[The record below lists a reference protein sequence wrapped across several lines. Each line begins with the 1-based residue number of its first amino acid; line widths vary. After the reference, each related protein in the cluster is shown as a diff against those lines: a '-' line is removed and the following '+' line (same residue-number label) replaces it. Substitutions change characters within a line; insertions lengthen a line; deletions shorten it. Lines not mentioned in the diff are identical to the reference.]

1 MENSCQ
7 EVQDD
12 SYADAEEEGRRREHE
27 MRGRGVVED
36 KVESQDLV
44 EKGAQEEEEEEERK
58 EEGGLKSI
66 EAIAIKLVSSAEQ
79 ERRGSREEPIEEEE
93 ERRNNIVEKK
103 EEEGADIAT
112 DVNNSNHNTNEN
124 VFRCSNAM
132 LKTLSTTVSEP
143 VLLSASGCNPG
154 RKSV

>member
-1 MENSCQ
+1 M
-7 EVQDD
+7 QDD
-12 SYADAEEEGRRREHE
+12 SYADAEEEGRRRETE
-27 MRGRGVVED
+27 LREERGREA
-36 KVESQDLV
+36 EME
-44 EKGAQEEEEEEERK
+44 EKGTQGEEVEERK

-79 ERRGSREEPIEEEE
+79 ERRGSREEPMEEEE
-93 ERRNNIVEKK
+93 ELGEDKRE
-103 EEEGADIAT
+103 DIAT
-112 DVNNSNHNTNEN
+112 DGKNDSNEN

-132 LKTLSTTVSEP
+132 LKTLSTVSEP

>member
-1 MENSCQ
+1 M
-7 EVQDD
+7 QDD
-12 SYADAEEEGRRREHE
+12 SYADAEEEGRRRETE
-27 MRGRGVVED
+27 MREERGREA
-36 KVESQDLV
+36 EME
-44 EKGAQEEEEEEERK
+44 EKGTQGEEVEERK

-79 ERRGSREEPIEEEE
+79 ERRGSREEPMEEEE
-93 ERRNNIVEKK
+93 ELGEDKRE
-103 EEEGADIAT
+103 DIAT
-112 DVNNSNHNTNEN
+112 DGKNDSNEN

-132 LKTLSTTVSEP
+132 LKTLSTVSEP

>member
-1 MENSCQ
+1 M
-7 EVQDD
+7 QDD
-12 SYADAEEEGRRREHE
+12 SYADAEEEGRRRETE
-27 MRGRGVVED
+27 MREA
-36 KVESQDLV
+36 EME
-44 EKGAQEEEEEEERK
+44 EKGTQGEEVEERK

-79 ERRGSREEPIEEEE
+79 ERRGSREEPMEEEE
-93 ERRNNIVEKK
+93 EDKG
-103 EEEGADIAT
+103 EEADIAK
-112 DVNNSNHNTNEN
+112 DGKNDSNEN

-132 LKTLSTTVSEP
+132 LKTLSTVSEP